1 MRTLMVRA
9 AARRA
14 KQASTQV
21 MMVIGRATS
30 ALLVDTQR
38 VVPPHAAS
46 VWQGGVTMTLMR
58 RHLVLIV
65 KQGSTLL
72 RGRRTAR
79 LVRLVVLILTA
90 ILRQCAMAV
99 LTVTMLRLVFQSA
112 LRALRVSMTMTAM
125 RAQRV

>member
-1 MRTLMVRA
+1 MVRA
-9 AARRA
+9 AARHA
-14 KQASTQV
+14 NQASTQV
-21 MMVIGRATS
+21 LVVCGRATS
-30 ALLVDTQR
+30 AVLVDTQR
-38 VVPPHAAS
+38 VVPPHAPS

-90 ILRQCAMAV
+90 ILRQCAMPV

-112 LRALRVSMTMTAM
+112 LRVLRVSMTMTAM
-125 RAQRV
+125 RAQHV